1 MRFVKLRLA
10 DAPVLTKAPAEIA
23 TGGAKAQHAGSGQEM
38 IQRFFFDGIDGEAGG
53 CAVAERIEFAVD
65 VLADVAEAALALAQ
79 ATETRTEG
87 AEDLPIV
94 FCLAPESFF
103 HRQTIPLF
111 RMSGKWLRY
120 GATFAAWC
128 DILRSMGRVSGLK
141 GMRHIALKVRNVAR
155 SKSFY
160 QDILGME
167 VVWEPDPQNV
177 YLSSGCDNI
186 ALHEVSRNF
195 ATGAT
200 EQQLDHL
207 GFVVATIDQVK
218 QLEETFRASGVKI
231 VHPFK
236 VHRDG
241 SASFYCADP
250 DGIVIQMLYEPHL
263 SSQEID

>member
-1 MRFVKLRLA
+1 M
-10 DAPVLTKAPAEIA
+10 
-23 TGGAKAQHAGSGQEM
+23 S
-38 IQRFFFDGIDGEAGG
+38 
-53 CAVAERIEFAVD
+53 RI
-65 VLADVAEAALALAQ
+65 
-79 ATETRTEG
+79 T
-87 AEDLPIV
+87 
-94 FCLAPESFF
+94 
-103 HRQTIPLF
+103 
-111 RMSGKWLRY
+111 
-120 GATFAAWC
+120 
-128 DILRSMGRVSGLK
+128 GLK
-141 GMRHIALKVRNVAR
+141 GMRHIALKVRDVGR

-160 QDILGME
+160 LDILGME

-250 DGIVIQMLYEPHL
+250 DGIIIQMLYEPHL
-263 SSQEID
+263 SPQEID

>member
-1 MRFVKLRLA
+1 
-10 DAPVLTKAPAEIA
+10 
-23 TGGAKAQHAGSGQEM
+23 
-38 IQRFFFDGIDGEAGG
+38 
-53 CAVAERIEFAVD
+53 
-65 VLADVAEAALALAQ
+65 
-79 ATETRTEG
+79 
-87 AEDLPIV
+87 
-94 FCLAPESFF
+94 
-103 HRQTIPLF
+103 
-111 RMSGKWLRY
+111 
-120 GATFAAWC
+120 
-128 DILRSMGRVSGLK
+128 
-141 GMRHIALKVRNVAR
+141 MRHIALKVRDVGR

-160 QDILGME
+160 LDILGME

>member
-1 MRFVKLRLA
+1 M
-10 DAPVLTKAPAEIA
+10 
-23 TGGAKAQHAGSGQEM
+23 S
-38 IQRFFFDGIDGEAGG
+38 
-53 CAVAERIEFAVD
+53 RI
-65 VLADVAEAALALAQ
+65 
-79 ATETRTEG
+79 T
-87 AEDLPIV
+87 
-94 FCLAPESFF
+94 
-103 HRQTIPLF
+103 
-111 RMSGKWLRY
+111 
-120 GATFAAWC
+120 
-128 DILRSMGRVSGLK
+128 GLK
-141 GMRHIALKVRNVAR
+141 GMRHIALKVKNVAR

-160 QDILGME
+160 QDFLGME

-186 ALHEVSRNF
+186 ALHEVSQNF

-207 GFVVATIDQVK
+207 GFVVETIDQVK
-218 QLEETFRASGVKI
+218 KLEETFRAGGVKI

-263 SSQEID
+263 SPQEID